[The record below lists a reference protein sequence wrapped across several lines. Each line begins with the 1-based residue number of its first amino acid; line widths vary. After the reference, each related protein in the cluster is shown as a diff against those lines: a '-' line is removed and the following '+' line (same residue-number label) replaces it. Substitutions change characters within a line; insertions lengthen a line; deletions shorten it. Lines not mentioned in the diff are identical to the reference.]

1 MLIKRLF
8 NLLQV
13 NQLKSHLDSSSASE
27 AAQSDSDA
35 DSKLQRAWRD
45 AKANNL
51 ARQLLNQQSAAAEAA
66 EQSARR
72 LHAAQEQVEQLR
84 TQVGLPDLSA
94 QSVCCSSCVT
104 SSKDQVE

>member
-1 MLIKRLF
+1 MHQ
-8 NLLQV
+8 LQ
-13 NQLKSHLDSSSASE
+13 SHLDSSSTSE

-35 DSKLQRAWRD
+35 DASSKLQRAWRD

-51 ARQLLNQQSAAAEAA
+51 ARQLLYQQSAAAEAA

-72 LHAAQEQVEQLR
+72 LCAAQEQVEQLR

-94 QSVCCSSCVT
+94 QGIYRSSCVAPVQ
-104 SSKDQVE
+104 DQVS